1 MMALM
6 DLEDFVLIIVEDH
19 IVQVRENGFQ
29 QKKNYRLVI
38 LEINQQYLEHGNV
51 LNVIKF
57 LKLDNC
63 FKAIV
68 RKIILN

>member
-19 IVQVRENGFQ
+19 IVQVRENSFQ

-57 LKLDNC
+57 LKLDTC